1 MRVNLV
7 LDLTVWKERLAML
20 LCDGRVRLNSVAKD
34 NFPARAGR
42 LPLE

>member
-7 LDLTVWKERLAML
+7 LDLTVWKERML